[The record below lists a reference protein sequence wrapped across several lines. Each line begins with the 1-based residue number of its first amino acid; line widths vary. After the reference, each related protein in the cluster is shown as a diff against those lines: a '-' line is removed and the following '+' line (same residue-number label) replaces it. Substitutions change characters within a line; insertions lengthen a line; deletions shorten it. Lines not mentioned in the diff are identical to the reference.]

1 MGSTLHPCIIF
12 TFKLNFIT
20 YINQCTT
27 IACKPEINE
36 HSMNSCSFDVDT
48 INIICCFF
56 WLKLMMFVTIHLE
69 EVFCE
74 IGSIVCPIPGTQN
87 TRITSGVNCPD
98 MVL

>member
-20 YINQCTT
+20 YINECTT
-27 IACKPEINE
+27 IACKLEINE
-36 HSMNSCSFDVDT
+36 HSMNACSFDVDT

-56 WLKLMMFVTIHLE
+56 FEAHVVCHHSFGRG
-69 EVFCE
+69 FCE
-74 IGSIVCPIPGTQN
+74 IGSIVCPIPGIQN
-87 TRITSGVNCPD
+87 TQITSGVNCPD